1 MNIDTRIATFNAP
14 DFSRF
19 AAIEAVHPEQLAEVP
34 GPEIGRNLATWN
46 LSSPLPSLA
55 TSH

>member
-14 DFSRF
+14 DFSRS
-19 AAIEAVHPEQLAEVP
+19 AAIEAVHPEQLAEAP